1 LGRSWQAYRPP
12 NHGPEQDEKAR
23 GRNNAQTGRLGHE
36 RERQRLR
43 MGMRMTMGMFMG
55 AALDVGGKFDH
66 ARKLLCYNI
75 RVKRGETVA
84 KRAIR

>member
-1 LGRSWQAYRPP
+1 
-12 NHGPEQDEKAR
+12 
-23 GRNNAQTGRLGHE
+23 
-36 RERQRLR
+36 
-43 MGMRMTMGMFMG
+43 MRMTMGMFMG